1 MNRVFFK
8 ALGIIVGVAAI
19 IVGLVFAFDTST
31 QYIGSSIE
39 FGGDFYTEQ
48 YNVSRR
54 VGEAVN
60 DTYVAIRQGFGWLF
74 ILGGAFTVAFFG
86 AMNVSDE
93 ITVVPTPTYTPRTA
107 PTPTPAPTPTAAAP
121 SAPAAPVAPVS
132 SIPTWKRIEMER
144 EAGAKA
150 VPAAPAEPTA
160 DSWLCECGR
169 SNAHYVSSCA
179 CGKSKREAIIVY
191 ASKE

>member
-1 MNRVFFK
+1 MDRTFFK
-8 ALGIIVGVAAI
+8 ALGIIVGIVAFCA
-19 IVGLVFAFDTST
+19 GLFFVFDTGT

-48 YNVSRR
+48 YNVTRR

-86 AMNVSDE
+86 AMKVSDE
-93 ITVVPTPTYTPRTA
+93 PTVASAPVYTPRT
-107 PTPTPAPTPTAAAP
+107 TPAPTPTA
-121 SAPAAPVAPVS
+121 SAPAAKPVSAAPVS
-132 SIPTWKRIEMER
+132 GLPAWKRIEMER
-144 EAGAKA
+144 EAAKNA
-150 VPAAPAEPTA
+150 ASAAPAEPAA